1 MNKEYKDMLSE
12 LHFSEEQKENM
23 VDRLMRAQL
32 EPVQPKKRRRPIG
45 RTVAAIAAVAAV
57 MSMGAGAVY
66 SGLASD
72 AFSAIFG
79 TEQTE
84 IIDKIGK
91 PLGVSDTDA
100 GITVTADAILG
111 DEHNLNVVF
120 TLTKDD
126 GSSWDIT
133 DAKLL
138 SFGEATVR
146 LNHLGGSHG
155 GAWFVDEDPNDNQ
168 IQYVE
173 QITVDDGNI
182 PMGSAKASMSDLTV
196 YDSQTGDVQQVIEGS
211 WNLRFDV
218 QYEDSSVELLIDPVQ
233 VATDAGTATVTEVR
247 LSPVGFRVSGYYEA
261 FNAETQ
267 QMAENYEATSGREPD
282 DSPFRRMRDVP
293 VVMTLKNGETVDL
306 GTYAGGSA
314 NMSDRSFTLSGCYE
328 SAIYN
333 LDDVESVTVGD
344 VTLPMTAQ

>member
-1 MNKEYKDMLSE
+1 MLSE

-91 PLGVSDTDA
+91 PLDVSDTDA

-120 TLTKDD
+120 TLMRDD
-126 GSSWDIT
+126 GSSWDVT

-138 SFGEATVR
+138 SFGNADVQ
-146 LNHLGGSHG
+146 LNYLGGSHG
-155 GAWFVDEDPNDNQ
+155 GAWFVDEDPSDNQ
-168 IQYVE
+168 IQYVQ
-173 QITVDDGNI
+173 QITVDDGSI

-218 QYEDSSVELLIDPVQ
+218 QYEDSSVELLADPVQ

-247 LSPVGFRVSGYYEA
+247 LSPVGFRVSGYYEV

-267 QMAENYEATSGREPD
+267 QMADNYEAASGRELD

-293 VVMTLKNGETVDL
+293 VVMTLKNGEIVDL

-344 VTLPMTAQ
+344 VTLPVTAQ

>member
-1 MNKEYKDMLSE
+1 MLSE

-23 VDRLMRAQL
+23 VDRLIRAQL

-91 PLGVSDTDA
+91 PLDVSDTDA

-120 TLTKDD
+120 TLMRDD
-126 GSSWDIT
+126 GSSWDVT

-138 SFGEATVR
+138 SFGNADVQ
-146 LNHLGGSHG
+146 LNYLGGSHG

-168 IQYVE
+168 IQYVQ
-173 QITVDDGNI
+173 QITVDDGSI

-218 QYEDSSVELLIDPVQ
+218 QYEDSSVELLADPVQ

-247 LSPVGFRVSGYYEA
+247 LSPVGFRVSGYYEV

-267 QMAENYEATSGREPD
+267 QMADNYEAASGREPD

-293 VVMTLKNGETVDL
+293 VVMTLKNGEIVDL

-344 VTLPMTAQ
+344 VTLPVTAQ

>member
-1 MNKEYKDMLSE
+1 MLSE

-23 VDRLMRAQL
+23 VDRLMHAQL

-126 GSSWDIT
+126 GSSWDVT
-133 DAKLL
+133 DAKTL
-138 SFGEATVR
+138 SFGEATVS

-173 QITVDDGNI
+173 QITVDDGSI
-182 PMGSAKASMSDLTV
+182 PMGAAKASMSDLTV

-218 QYEDSSVELLIDPVQ
+218 QYEDSSVELLADPVQ

-247 LSPVGFRVSGYYEA
+247 LSPVGFRVSGYYEV

-267 QMAENYEATSGREPD
+267 QMADNYEAASGREPD

-293 VVMTLKNGETVDL
+293 VVMTLKNGEIVDL

-344 VTLPMTAQ
+344 VTLPVTAQ

>member
-1 MNKEYKDMLSE
+1 MLSE

-79 TEQTE
+79 TE
-84 IIDKIGK
+84 KIGK
-91 PLGVSDTDA
+91 PLDVSDTDA

-120 TLTKDD
+120 TLMRDD
-126 GSSWDIT
+126 GSSWDVT

-138 SFGEATVR
+138 SFGNADVQ
-146 LNHLGGSHG
+146 LNYLGGSHG
-155 GAWFVDEDPNDNQ
+155 GAWFVDEDPSDNQ
-168 IQYVE
+168 IQYVQ
-173 QITVDDGNI
+173 QITVDDGSI

-218 QYEDSSVELLIDPVQ
+218 QYEDSSVELLADPVQ

-247 LSPVGFRVSGYYEA
+247 LSPVGFRVSGYYEV

-267 QMAENYEATSGREPD
+267 QMADNYEAASGREPD

-293 VVMTLKNGETVDL
+293 VVMTLKNGEIVDL

-344 VTLPMTAQ
+344 VTLPVTAQ

>member
-1 MNKEYKDMLSE
+1 MLSE

-111 DEHNLNVVF
+111 DEHNLNVVL

-126 GSSWDIT
+126 GSSWNVT
-133 DAKLL
+133 DAKPL
-138 SFGEATVR
+138 SFGNADVQ
-146 LNHLGGSHG
+146 LNYLGGSHG
-155 GAWFVDEDPNDNQ
+155 SAWFVDEDPSDNQ
-168 IQYVE
+168 IQYIQ
-173 QITVDDGNI
+173 QITVDDGSI
-182 PMGSAKASMSDLTV
+182 PMGSAKATLADLTM
-196 YDSQTGDVQQVIEGS
+196 YDSQTGDVQQVIKGS

-218 QYEDSSVELLIDPVQ
+218 QYEDSSVELLTDPVQ
-233 VATDAGTATVTEVR
+233 VVTDAGTATVTEVR
-247 LSPVGFRVSGYYEA
+247 LSPVGFRVSGYYEV

-267 QMAENYEATSGREPD
+267 QMADNYEAASGREPD

-293 VVMTLKNGETVDL
+293 VVMTLKNGEIVDL

-344 VTLPMTAQ
+344 VTLPVTAQ

>member
-1 MNKEYKDMLSE
+1 MLSE

-91 PLGVSDTDA
+91 PLDVSDTDA

-120 TLTKDD
+120 TLMRDD
-126 GSSWDIT
+126 GSSWDVT

-138 SFGEATVR
+138 SFGNADVQ
-146 LNHLGGSHG
+146 LNYLGGSHG
-155 GAWFVDEDPNDNQ
+155 GAWFVDEDPSDNQ
-168 IQYVE
+168 IQYVQ
-173 QITVDDGNI
+173 QITVDDGSI

-218 QYEDSSVELLIDPVQ
+218 QYEDSSVELLADPVQ

-247 LSPVGFRVSGYYEA
+247 LSPVGFRVSGYYEV

-267 QMAENYEATSGREPD
+267 QMADNYEAASGREPD

-293 VVMTLKNGETVDL
+293 VVMTLKNGEIVDL

-344 VTLPMTAQ
+344 VTLPVTAQ

>member
-1 MNKEYKDMLSE
+1 MLSE

-45 RTVAAIAAVAAV
+45 CTVAAIAAVTAV

-91 PLGVSDTDA
+91 PLDVSDTDA

-120 TLTKDD
+120 TLMRDD
-126 GSSWDIT
+126 GSSWDVT

-138 SFGEATVR
+138 SFGNADVQ
-146 LNHLGGSHG
+146 LNYLGGSHG
-155 GAWFVDEDPNDNQ
+155 GAWFVDEDPSDNQ
-168 IQYVE
+168 IQYVQ
-173 QITVDDGNI
+173 QITVDDGSI

-218 QYEDSSVELLIDPVQ
+218 QYEDSSVELLADPVQ

-247 LSPVGFRVSGYYEA
+247 LSPVGFRVSGYYEV

-267 QMAENYEATSGREPD
+267 QMADNYEAASGREPD

-293 VVMTLKNGETVDL
+293 VVMTLKNGEIVDL

-344 VTLPMTAQ
+344 VTLLVTAQ

>member
-1 MNKEYKDMLSE
+1 MLSQ
-12 LHFSEEQKENM
+12 LHFSEEQKQNM
-23 VDRLMRAQL
+23 VDRLICAQL

-91 PLGVSDTDA
+91 PLDVSDTDA

-120 TLTKDD
+120 TLMRDD
-126 GSSWDIT
+126 GSSWDVT

-138 SFGEATVR
+138 SFGNADVQ
-146 LNHLGGSHG
+146 LNYLGGSHG
-155 GAWFVDEDPNDNQ
+155 GAWFVDEDPSDNQ
-168 IQYVE
+168 IQYVQ
-173 QITVDDGNI
+173 QITVDDGSI

-218 QYEDSSVELLIDPVQ
+218 QYEDSSVELLADPVQ

-247 LSPVGFRVSGYYEA
+247 LSPVGFRVSGYYEV

-267 QMAENYEATSGREPD
+267 QMADNYEAASGREPD

-293 VVMTLKNGETVDL
+293 VVMTLKNGEIVDL

-344 VTLPMTAQ
+344 VTLPVTAQ

>member
-1 MNKEYKDMLSE
+1 MLSE

-91 PLGVSDTDA
+91 PLDVSDTDA

-120 TLTKDD
+120 TLMRDD
-126 GSSWDIT
+126 GSSWDVT

-138 SFGEATVR
+138 SFGNADVQ
-146 LNHLGGSHG
+146 LNYLGGSHG

-168 IQYVE
+168 IQYVQ
-173 QITVDDGNI
+173 QITVDDGSI

-218 QYEDSSVELLIDPVQ
+218 QYEDSSVELLADPVQ

-247 LSPVGFRVSGYYEA
+247 LSPVGFRVSGYYEV

-267 QMAENYEATSGREPD
+267 QMADNYEAASGREPD

-293 VVMTLKNGETVDL
+293 VVMTLKNGEIVDL

-344 VTLPMTAQ
+344 VTLPVTAQ

>member
-1 MNKEYKDMLSE
+1 MLSE
-12 LHFSEEQKENM
+12 LHFSEEQKKNM

-91 PLGVSDTDA
+91 PLGVSDNDA

-126 GSSWDIT
+126 GSSWDVT
-133 DAKLL
+133 DAKTL

-173 QITVDDGNI
+173 QITVDDGSI

-218 QYEDSSVELLIDPVQ
+218 QYEDSSVELLTDSVQ
-233 VATDAGTATVTEVR
+233 VATDAGTETVTEVR
-247 LSPVGFRVSGYYEA
+247 LSPVGFRLSGYY
-261 FNAETQ
+261 
-267 QMAENYEATSGREPD
+267 
-282 DSPFRRMRDVP
+282 
-293 VVMTLKNGETVDL
+293 
-306 GTYAGGSA
+306 
-314 NMSDRSFTLSGCYE
+314 
-328 SAIYN
+328 
-333 LDDVESVTVGD
+333 
-344 VTLPMTAQ
+344 

>member
-1 MNKEYKDMLSE
+1 MLSQ

-91 PLGVSDTDA
+91 PLDVSDTDA

-120 TLTKDD
+120 TLMRDD
-126 GSSWDIT
+126 GSSWDVT

-138 SFGEATVR
+138 SFGNADVQ
-146 LNHLGGSHG
+146 LNYLGGSHG

-173 QITVDDGNI
+173 QITVDDGSI

-218 QYEDSSVELLIDPVQ
+218 QYEDSSVELLADPVQ

-247 LSPVGFRVSGYYEA
+247 LSPVGFRVSGYYEV

-267 QMAENYEATSGREPD
+267 QMADNYEAASGREPD

-293 VVMTLKNGETVDL
+293 VVMTLKNGEIVDL

-344 VTLPMTAQ
+344 VTLPVTAQ

>member
-1 MNKEYKDMLSE
+1 MLSE

-91 PLGVSDTDA
+91 PLDVSDTDA

-120 TLTKDD
+120 TLMRDD
-126 GSSWDIT
+126 GSSWDVT

-138 SFGEATVR
+138 SFGNADVQ
-146 LNHLGGSHG
+146 LNYLGGSHG
-155 GAWFVDEDPNDNQ
+155 GAWFVDEDPSDNQ
-168 IQYVE
+168 IQYVQ
-173 QITVDDGNI
+173 QITVDDGGI

-218 QYEDSSVELLIDPVQ
+218 QYEDSSVELLADPVQ

-247 LSPVGFRVSGYYEA
+247 LSPVGFRVSGYYEV

-267 QMAENYEATSGREPD
+267 QMADNYEAASGREPD

-293 VVMTLKNGETVDL
+293 VVMTLKNGEIVDL

-333 LDDVESVTVGD
+333 LDDVESVMVGD
-344 VTLPMTAQ
+344 VTLPVTAQ

>member
-1 MNKEYKDMLSE
+1 MLSQ

-91 PLGVSDTDA
+91 PLDVSDTDA

-120 TLTKDD
+120 TLMRDD
-126 GSSWDIT
+126 GSSWDVT

-138 SFGEATVR
+138 SFGNADVQ
-146 LNHLGGSHG
+146 LNYLGGSHG
-155 GAWFVDEDPNDNQ
+155 GAWFVDEDPSDNQ
-168 IQYVE
+168 IQYVQ
-173 QITVDDGNI
+173 QITVDDGSI

-218 QYEDSSVELLIDPVQ
+218 QYEDSSVELLADPVQ

-247 LSPVGFRVSGYYEA
+247 LSPVGFRVSGYYEV

-267 QMAENYEATSGREPD
+267 QMADNYEAASGREPD

-293 VVMTLKNGETVDL
+293 VVMTLKNGEIVDL

-344 VTLPMTAQ
+344 VTLPVTAQ

>member
-120 TLTKDD
+120 TLTRDD
-126 GSSWDIT
+126 GSSWDVT
-133 DAKLL
+133 DAKTL
-138 SFGEATVR
+138 SFGEATVS

-173 QITVDDGNI
+173 QITVDDG
-182 PMGSAKASMSDLTV
+182 
-196 YDSQTGDVQQVIEGS
+196 
-211 WNLRFDV
+211 
-218 QYEDSSVELLIDPVQ
+218 
-233 VATDAGTATVTEVR
+233 
-247 LSPVGFRVSGYYEA
+247 A
-261 FNAETQ
+261 FPWALQ
-267 QMAENYEATSGREPD
+267 
-282 DSPFRRMRDVP
+282 RRACP
-293 VVMTLKNGETVDL
+293 T
-306 GTYAGGSA
+306 
-314 NMSDRSFTLSGCYE
+314 
-328 SAIYN
+328 
-333 LDDVESVTVGD
+333 
-344 VTLPMTAQ
+344 

>member
-1 MNKEYKDMLSE
+1 MLSE
-12 LHFSEEQKENM
+12 LHFSEEQKQNM
-23 VDRLMRAQL
+23 VDRLICAQL
-32 EPVQPKKRRRPIG
+32 EPVQPQKRRHPIG

-100 GITVTADAILG
+100 GITITADAILG

-126 GSSWDIT
+126 GSNWDVT
-133 DAKLL
+133 DAKTL
-138 SFGEATVR
+138 SFGEATVS

-173 QITVDDGNI
+173 QITVDDGSI
-182 PMGSAKASMSDLTV
+182 PMGSAKATLADLTM

-218 QYEDSSVELLIDPVQ
+218 QYEDSSVELLTDPVQ
-233 VATDAGTATVTEVR
+233 VVTDAGTATVTEVR
-247 LSPVGFRVSGYYEA
+247 LSPVGFRVSGHYEA

-267 QMAENYEATSGREPD
+267 QMADNYEAASGREPE

-293 VVMTLKNGETVDL
+293 VVMTLKSGETVDL

-328 SAIYN
+328 RAIYN

-344 VTLPMTAQ
+344 VTLPVTAQ

>member
-1 MNKEYKDMLSE
+1 MLSE

-91 PLGVSDTDA
+91 PLDVSDTDA

-120 TLTKDD
+120 TLMRDD
-126 GSSWDIT
+126 GSSWDVT

-138 SFGEATVR
+138 SFGNADVQ
-146 LNHLGGSHG
+146 LNYLGGSHG

-173 QITVDDGNI
+173 QITVDDGSI

-218 QYEDSSVELLIDPVQ
+218 QYEDSSVELLADPVQ

-247 LSPVGFRVSGYYEA
+247 LSPVGFRVSGYYEV

-267 QMAENYEATSGREPD
+267 QMADNYEAASGREPD

-293 VVMTLKNGETVDL
+293 VVMTLKNGEIVDL

-344 VTLPMTAQ
+344 VTLPVTAQ

>member
-1 MNKEYKDMLSE
+1 MLSE

-23 VDRLMRAQL
+23 VDRLIRAQL

-100 GITVTADAILG
+100 GITVAADAILG

-120 TLTKDD
+120 TLMRDD
-126 GSSWDIT
+126 GSSWDVT

-138 SFGEATVR
+138 SFGNADVQ
-146 LNHLGGSHG
+146 LNYLGGSHG

-168 IQYVE
+168 IQYVQ
-173 QITVDDGNI
+173 QITVDDGSI
-182 PMGSAKASMSDLTV
+182 PMGSAKASMSDLTM

-218 QYEDSSVELLIDPVQ
+218 QYEDSSVELLTDSVQ

-247 LSPVGFRVSGYYEA
+247 LSPVGFRVSGYYEV

-267 QMAENYEATSGREPD
+267 QMADNYEAASGREPD

-293 VVMTLKNGETVDL
+293 VVMTLKNGEIVDL

-344 VTLPMTAQ
+344 VTLPVTAQ

>member
-1 MNKEYKDMLSE
+1 MLSE

-32 EPVQPKKRRRPIG
+32 EPVQPKKHRRPIG

-91 PLGVSDTDA
+91 PLDVSDTDA

-120 TLTKDD
+120 TLMRDD
-126 GSSWDIT
+126 GSSWDVT

-138 SFGEATVR
+138 SFGNADVQ
-146 LNHLGGSHG
+146 LNYLGGSHG
-155 GAWFVDEDPNDNQ
+155 GAWFVDEDPSDNQ
-168 IQYVE
+168 IQYVQ
-173 QITVDDGNI
+173 QITVDDGGI

-218 QYEDSSVELLIDPVQ
+218 QYEDSSVELLADPVQ

-247 LSPVGFRVSGYYEA
+247 LSPVGFRVRGYYEV

-267 QMAENYEATSGREPD
+267 QMADNYEAASGREPD

-293 VVMTLKNGETVDL
+293 VVMTLKNGEIVDL

-344 VTLPMTAQ
+344 VTLPVTAQ

>member
-1 MNKEYKDMLSE
+1 MLSE

-45 RTVAAIAAVAAV
+45 CTVAAIAAVAAV

-91 PLGVSDTDA
+91 PLDVSDTDA

-120 TLTKDD
+120 TLMRDD
-126 GSSWDIT
+126 GSSWDVT

-138 SFGEATVR
+138 SFGNADVQ
-146 LNHLGGSHG
+146 LNYLGGSHG
-155 GAWFVDEDPNDNQ
+155 GAWFVDEDPSDNQ
-168 IQYVE
+168 IQYVQ
-173 QITVDDGNI
+173 QITVDDGSI

-218 QYEDSSVELLIDPVQ
+218 QYEDSSVELLADPVQ

-247 LSPVGFRVSGYYEA
+247 LSPVGFRVSGYYEV

-267 QMAENYEATSGREPD
+267 QMADNYEAASGREPD

-293 VVMTLKNGETVDL
+293 VVMTLKNGEIVDL

-344 VTLPMTAQ
+344 VTLPVTAQ

>member
-1 MNKEYKDMLSE
+1 MLSE

-91 PLGVSDTDA
+91 PLDVSDTDA

-120 TLTKDD
+120 TLMRDD
-126 GSSWDIT
+126 GSSWDVT

-138 SFGEATVR
+138 SFGNADVQ
-146 LNHLGGSHG
+146 LNYLGGSHG
-155 GAWFVDEDPNDNQ
+155 GAWFVDEDPSDNQ
-168 IQYVE
+168 IQYVQ
-173 QITVDDGNI
+173 QITVDDGGI

-218 QYEDSSVELLIDPVQ
+218 QYEDSSVELLADPVQ

-247 LSPVGFRVSGYYEA
+247 LSPVGFRVSGYYEV

-267 QMAENYEATSGREPD
+267 QMADNYEAASGREPD

-293 VVMTLKNGETVDL
+293 VVMTLKNGEIVDL

-344 VTLPMTAQ
+344 VTLPVTAQ